1 MLNKKLAAI
10 AIFMIALI
18 ILIPVYSANAIATSF
33 SVYTISGKD
42 GVNGYRKY
50 DDQTLITAQAEL
62 DGDSDITPNQVRF
75 GTDSFSTC
83 VNIGGGIFQC
93 SYASLQFS
101 VTPKSYSVSLYLW
114 NDTNI
119 SLSTASSEI
128 TVDNTAPAV
137 SSFDTTQASV
147 GAEDINFSYT
157 VNDTACADATCSGK
171 CSGINY
177 IDVYGNSIFLQRI
190 SPNSSLCSVSG
201 ALGVNSSQLATASS
215 DVSVCITAY
224 DRFNF
229 SSSAACK
236 TLSVDLSAP
245 TIDTA
250 SFAIKSNDVSIFYI
264 PAAGI
269 SATISVDVNDDSGAV
284 PTVTADLSK
293 INPSYGVS
301 VPADSCT
308 GPGPFTCYWNSRI
321 VTANST
327 QVINVTAADSAGN
340 SKTEQITYTFGVDN
354 AAPAV
359 TFLGTENI
367 FNSTSYIVSGYNTLK
382 VTITE
387 AESGIDAD
395 NVFID
400 LHEIGGLP
408 SVAAN
413 NCTASGSAWNC
424 YWHNVTSTLAN
435 NAEGKIWI
443 YGDLKDISGN
453 AYTGLTYG
461 AVKADLLT
469 PSVDS
474 IIISS
479 YDALG
484 SHNYTKSGDLL
495 TIVVNATE
503 DKDLN
508 AMANF
513 SGIGLGENDPG
524 ACIDLGSSKWSCAW
538 QTTGVTSGYLSTYL
552 KFNFSDPFG
561 NSLLYSYPIVIF
573 AVGNETS
580 PNYWEVGDVAAMPY
594 ALDLGVM
601 NLIEQR
607 VYFSVP
613 LSSLNPD
620 AGILSMEL
628 GSCIGDTSYL
638 SEDPSLINAEQSTN
652 PYVLLQ
658 FAATS
663 DNLTELAYN
672 CSLNIMSQVGDT
684 IAGYPEVEN
693 LSLVVNFYK
702 GDLGGFG
709 DNVEDKIEQ
718 EKDNW
723 IVDSKWISTLK
734 KFLYYAEKICGL
746 LYTFGKLK
754 MLMESLSKIAAAQS
768 FIPIGVTSI
777 IKVKADAATET
788 TSMGLKSAKLSLD
801 GFCKFVSCNLFYGKN
816 NAIGQ
821 YQQMTSG
828 WIGAMGGDFLH
839 DWTGKTP
846 LAYEGEFTGRDAG
859 SYMNPKDSIVL
870 SMLTF
875 CVPGIIYNLEKYRQI
890 KCQYIDCLQN
900 EVPQGIPISACDA
913 VQSQETCKYF
923 VGEIFKVFPF
933 TAMFDY
939 YMGMIKDM
947 LSDPLRLLGTIAGWL
962 CKPLVG
968 TPGTGYMM
976 CTIIDTLSLIGD
988 IIQDVKAMGKGW
1000 KLEGEDY
1007 CKEI

>member
-1 MLNKKLAAI
+1 MLNKKI
-10 AIFMIALI
+10 ASIALFMMALI

-42 GVNGYRKY
+42 GVNGYRRY

-93 SYASLQFS
+93 SYSSLQFAI
-101 VTPKSYSVSLYLW
+101 TPKSYTVSLYLW
-114 NDTNI
+114 NDTNV

-137 SSFDTTQASV
+137 SSFDTTQTSV

-157 VNDTACADATCSGK
+157 VDDTACTDATCSGK
-171 CSGINY
+171 CSGINN
-177 IDVYGNSIFLQRI
+177 IDVYGNNAFLQKI
-190 SPNSSLCSVSG
+190 SLNSSSCSVSG
-201 ALGVNSSQLATASS
+201 AFGVNSSQLTATSS

-224 DRFNF
+224 DKFNF
-229 SSSAACK
+229 SSSASCK

-269 SATISVDVNDDSGAV
+269 SATVSVDVSDDSGIVPAV
-284 PTVTADLSK
+284 SADLSK
-293 INPSYGVS
+293 INPIYAVS

-327 QVINVTAADSAGN
+327 QIINITATDSAGN
-340 SKTEQITYTFGVDN
+340 SKTEQITYNFGIDN
-354 AAPAV
+354 TAPDV
-359 TFLGTENI
+359 TFIGTDNI
-367 FNSTSYIVSGYNTLK
+367 FNGTSYIVSGYNTLK

-387 AESGIDAD
+387 AESGIDA
-395 NVFID
+395 VYLD
-400 LHEIGGLP
+400 LSEIGGGA

-413 NCTASGSAWNC
+413 NCTASGSTWDC
-424 YWHNVTSTLAN
+424 YWYNVTSTLAN
-435 NAEGKIWI
+435 NIDGKIWI
-443 YGDLKDISGN
+443 YGDLKDRSGN
-453 AYTGLTYG
+453 TYTGLTYG
-461 AVKADLLT
+461 TVKADLLT

-474 IIISS
+474 IIMSS
-479 YDALG
+479 FDALG

-495 TIVVNATE
+495 TLVVNLTE

-513 SGIGLGENDPG
+513 SGIGLGENEPG
-524 ACIDLGSSKWSCAW
+524 ACVDLGSSKWSCLW
-538 QTTGVTSGYLSTYL
+538 ETTGIASGPLSTYL

-561 NSLLYSYPIVIF
+561 NSLLYSYPIVIL

-580 PNYWEVGDVAAMPY
+580 PDYWELGTITAMPY
-594 ALDLGVM
+594 ALELGVM

-607 VYFSVP
+607 MYFSIP

-628 GSCIGDTSYL
+628 GSCTGDVAYL
-638 SEDPSLINAEQSTN
+638 SEDPSLINAEQSLN
-652 PYVLLQ
+652 PYILLQ
-658 FAATS
+658 FAATA
-663 DNLTELAYN
+663 DNLTELVYN
-672 CSLNIMSQVGDT
+672 CSLNIMSQVGNT
-684 IAGYPEVEN
+684 IMDYPEVEN
-693 LSLVVNFYK
+693 LSLAVSFYK

-709 DNVEDKIEQ
+709 DNVEDKIEK

-723 IVDSKWISTLK
+723 LVDSKWISTLK

-746 LYTFGKLK
+746 LNTLGKLK
-754 MLMESLSKIAAAQS
+754 ALWTQITQWTTVIAKFQPIAVQPVLMTTQTSNE
-768 FIPIGVTSI
+768 VT
-777 IKVKADAATET
+777 T
-788 TSMGLKSAKLSLD
+788 TGLKKATDYLD
-801 GFCKFVSCNLFYGKN
+801 GFCKFVSCSLYVDPNGKFGI
-816 NAIGQ
+816 IGKIQ
-821 YQQMTSG
+821 TGGTSL
-828 WIGAMGGDFLH
+828 IDKMGGDLVWS
-839 DWTGKTP
+839 WTGKTP
-846 LAYEGEFTGRDAG
+846 FNFDYTGRDPSG
-859 SYMNPKDSIVL
+859 YMNPKDSIVL

-875 CVPGIIYNLEKYRQI
+875 CIPGIIYNLEKYRQI

-947 LSDPLRLLGTIAGWL
+947 LSDPLKILGTLVAWY
-962 CKPLVG
+962 CKPLIG
-968 TPGTGYMM
+968 QHEPYLI
-976 CTIIDTLSLIGD
+976 CTITDTLSLIGD

-1007 CKEI
+1007 CKKI